1 MMKRTKKKQAS
12 LLLLVVVIV
21 IFLHSFTAQP
31 TSVTLKIRERYDL
44 QLTGLKQSLQD
55 FKKDILADN
64 ISLWTSDL
72 LHCRKAYKKAEII
85 IAYRYPLIAKR
96 LNGPALMEAEITNP
110 NESMMPTGFQV
121 IETLLFEKDVRQ
133 GKGKLLKQVDH
144 IIAYVGILQNQADQL
159 SMGRS
164 ELYDAVKLNL
174 CTMASLGLSGFDT
187 PLLLSALDEAKIT
200 LEESTG
206 LLAAAGENSKE
217 IQQNI
222 NQCLQL
228 LNGQQMTFDNFDR
241 SHFLVKGWRPLV
253 QALYRQQQVR
263 QIPFITQRRAIR
275 TDVASFLETNA
286 FDPYFFAPDTIQRAG
301 IELIALGKALFA
313 EPALSASGR
322 SCAGCHKP
330 ELAFTDGL
338 KLNHSL
344 QSDEQLQ
351 RNTPTIINAALQPV
365 LFADARVN
373 YLEEQAHDVI
383 LNKKEMDGRPDEAIK
398 ALSSSARYRQLF
410 IKAFPEQRG
419 KIDQANIIAA
429 LVAFERSLIR
439 LNAPFDRFMRGDS
452 LAMTAQQQQG
462 FNLFMGKAKCGTC
475 HFMPLF
481 NGAVPPFYD
490 RQDAEIIGVPSALN
504 AMNPEL
510 DSDLGVYQ
518 LFRFPIKKG
527 AFKTPTLRNV
537 AQTAPYMH
545 NGLYPTL
552 EEVIDFYDKG
562 GGAGL
567 GIAMEQQTLS
577 QDKLLL
583 TPQEKTALVAF
594 LKALSDQ

>member
-1 MMKRTKKKQAS
+1 MMKRIKIKQAS
-12 LLLLVVVIV
+12 LLLSVVVIV
-21 IFLHSFTAQP
+21 IFFHSFTVQP
-31 TSVTLKIRERYDL
+31 LSVTQKIKEYYGL
-44 QLTGLKQSLQD
+44 QLTALKQSLLD
-55 FKKDILADN
+55 FRKDVVADN
-64 ISLWTSDL
+64 ATRWTSDL
-72 LHCRKAYKKAEII
+72 LHCRKVYKKAEII
-85 IAYRYPLIAKR
+85 IAYQYPLIAKR
-96 LNGPALMEAEITNP
+96 LNGPAVMEAEITNP
-110 NESMMPTGFQV
+110 NESVIPTGFQV
-121 IETLLFEKDVRQ
+121 IEELLFDGDVRQ
-133 GKGKLLKQVDH
+133 GKGKLLKQIDY
-144 IIAYVGILQNQADQL
+144 IIAYVGILQNQVDQL

-164 ELYDAVKLNL
+164 ELYDAIKLNL
-174 CTMASLGLSGFDT
+174 CTMASLGLSGFDS
-187 PLLLSALDEAKIT
+187 PLLLSALDEGKTT
-200 LEESTG
+200 LEESAG
-206 LLAAAGENSKE
+206 LLTVAGENSKE

-228 LNGQQMTFDNFDR
+228 LNGQQTTFDNFDR

-253 QALYRQQQVR
+253 QALYEQQQAR
-263 QIPFITQRRAIR
+263 KIPFVPQRKAIR
-275 TDVASFLETNA
+275 NDVAGFLEANA
-286 FDPYFFAPDTIQRAG
+286 FDPYFFAPDSIQRAG

-338 KLNHSL
+338 KLNRSL

-383 LNKKEMDGRPDEAIK
+383 LNKKEMDGRSDEAIK

-410 IKAFPEQRG
+410 SKAFPEQRG

-429 LVAFERSLIR
+429 LAAFERSLIR

-504 AMNPEL
+504 AMNREL
-510 DSDLGVYQ
+510 DPDLGVYQ

-567 GIAMEQQTLS
+567 GIVMEQQTLS